1 MANKFQQKRKRA
13 IIAGIIIAIAISAFV
28 LAEPI
33 KETLYGLPGFS
44 VKAPSGSFVEIPW
57 TQLEKASWEAGG
69 IPVIPDNVSKY
80 AGKNV
85 RISGFMYPMS
95 EHYDNTE
102 RIYLAP
108 KPSSCYFCTP
118 PAVNEVIEVNTAKAK
133 KVKVLDN
140 RSIVIYGKFRLAK
153 DAEDSALFYI
163 DDAVVMLKKY
173 FAKKTACAERY
184 SFRTGKN
191 FS

>member
-1 MANKFQQKRKRA
+1 MANRFQQRRKRA
-13 IIAGIIIAIAISAFV
+13 IVAGIIIAIAILAFV

-44 VKAPSGSFVEIPW
+44 VKAPSGSFVDLPW
-57 TQLEKASWEAGG
+57 TQLEKASWDAGQ
-69 IPVIPDNVSKY
+69 IPVIPNIISKY

-95 EHYDNTE
+95 EHYDSSE

-118 PAVNEVIEVNTAKAK
+118 PAVNEVIEVNTADAK

-140 RSIVIYGKFRLAK
+140 RSIVIFGKLRLAK
-153 DAEDSALFYI
+153 NADDAALFYL
-163 DDAVVMLKKY
+163 DDAVVMLKK
-173 FAKKTACAERY
+173 
-184 SFRTGKN
+184 
-191 FS
+191 

>member
-1 MANKFQQKRKRA
+1 MANRFQQKRKRA
-13 IIAGIIIAIAISAFV
+13 IIAGIIIALAISAIV

-44 VKAPSGSFVEIPW
+44 VKAPSGTYNELSW
-57 TQLEKASWEAGG
+57 TKLGKANWEAGG
-69 IPVIPDNVSKY
+69 IPEIPDNVKNY
-80 AGKNV
+80 DGKNV
-85 RISGFMYPMS
+85 QIAGFMYPMS
-95 EHYDNTE
+95 EHYDNSE

-140 RSIVIYGKFRLAK
+140 RSIVIYGKFRVAK
-153 DAEDSALFYI
+153 NADDAALYYI
-163 DDAVVMLKKY
+163 DDAEVMLKK
-173 FAKKTACAERY
+173 
-184 SFRTGKN
+184 
-191 FS
+191 